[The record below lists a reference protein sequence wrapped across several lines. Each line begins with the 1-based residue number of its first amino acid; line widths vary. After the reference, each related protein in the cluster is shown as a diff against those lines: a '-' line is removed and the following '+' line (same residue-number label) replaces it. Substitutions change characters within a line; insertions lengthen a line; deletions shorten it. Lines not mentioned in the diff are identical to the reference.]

1 VAEAHHP
8 TIRLMHV
15 RTDFSLKN
23 PEWDE
28 IEAQWMNELA
38 VGGPGG
44 RNALTRLFKV
54 YGKLFE
60 RRLHRMGMRQQA
72 EDIAQGLWL
81 EISRAAPRYRGEMP
95 VRVFLLGF
103 LKMACRRFFSEL
115 GKEPKELELDE
126 QRDGQEDD
134 TPMVFAPPVSTA
146 SKAGVEW
153 FDFRR
158 CVRRALAK
166 FEERNPGMHKLLL
179 LRHVEELSLDEMAEE
194 LGGSAN
200 RAKGE
205 VFAAR
210 RKFSPLIEPCLK
222 LWPDRAR
229 SAR

>member
-1 VAEAHHP
+1 
-8 TIRLMHV
+8 MHV
-15 RTDFSLKN
+15 RIDFAQTN
-23 PEWDE
+23 PEWDA

-44 RNALTRLFKV
+44 RNALTHLFKV

-60 RRLHRMGMRQQA
+60 RRLHRMGMREQA
-72 EDIAQGLWL
+72 ADIAQGLWL
-81 EISRAAPRYRGEMP
+81 EVSRSAPRYRGEMP
-95 VRVFLLGF
+95 VRIFLLGF
-103 LKMACRRFFSEL
+103 LKMARRRFFSER
-115 GKEPKELELDE
+115 GQEPMQLELDE
-126 QRDGQEDD
+126 QADGQEDD
-134 TPMVFAPPVSTA
+134 APVVFAPTVSTA

-166 FEERNPGMHKLLL
+166 FEERNPGLHKLLL

-194 LGGSAN
+194 MGGSAN

-210 RKFSPLIEPCLK
+210 RKFLPLIEPCLK

-229 SAR
+229 STR